1 MVRAALAKH
10 APPDWAVVVSTSNRL
25 ARTLDGVDA
34 CGERLAAEVRDAVA
48 AAGGPDAVDRIR

>member
-1 MVRAALAKH
+1 
-10 APPDWAVVVSTSNRL
+10 VVVSTSNRL

>member
-10 APPDWAVVVSTSNRL
+10 APPDWAVVSTSNRL